1 MGGLSSG
8 RYRTRNRGSV
18 ENVLR
23 IDIRQLR
30 RWGYLRPGTRVT
42 GTWRWNRGGEP
53 SGSAGFTVSLTEPEG
68 GWLDLSFTVN
78 GEPRSPRILIES
90 MPCRLGGR
98 RYYFRCP
105 KTGRR
110 CEVLCCVAGEFAA
123 RQAHR
128 LTYASQSEERLDRL
142 ARARDKAERR
152 WRPTDGRG
160 RPRGANRERLIERW
174 IELEAAWEAEFAEVA
189 MRRFGMLF

>member
-1 MGGLSSG
+1 M
-8 RYRTRNRGSV
+8 V
-18 ENVLR
+18 A
-23 IDIRQLR
+23 
-30 RWGYLRPGTRVT
+30 YLRPGTRVT
-42 GTWRWNRGGEP
+42 GMWRWNRGGEP

-128 LTYASQSEERLDRL
+128 LTYASQSEDRLGRL
-142 ARARDKAERR
+142 ARARDKAEAR

-160 RPRGANRERLIERW
+160 RPRGANREHLIERW
-174 IELEAAWEAEFAEVA
+174 IELDAAWEAEFAEVA
-189 MRRFGMLF
+189 MRRFGMLL